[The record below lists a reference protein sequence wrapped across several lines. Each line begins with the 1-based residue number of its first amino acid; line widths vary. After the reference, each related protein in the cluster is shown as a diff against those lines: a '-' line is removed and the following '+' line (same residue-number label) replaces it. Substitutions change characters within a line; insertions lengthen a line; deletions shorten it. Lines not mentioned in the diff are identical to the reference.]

1 MGVGVLKAAEA
12 LNLRVPEDLS
22 VIGFDGI
29 ELGKITT
36 PALTTMG
43 QPIYE
48 IGQRAAEIIIDRME
62 NKQKEVTSE
71 QYTVQLIKRQ
81 STK

>member
-1 MGVGVLKAAEA
+1 
-12 LNLRVPEDLS
+12 
-22 VIGFDGI
+22 
-29 ELGKITT
+29 
-36 PALTTMG
+36 MG

-62 NKQKEVTSE
+62 NKQKEITSE